1 MAFIGFFPCFASV
14 ASANTPARPSS
25 RHHQG
30 FRFWLDR
37 GQYAA
42 MQVLSLDQ
50 RMTIKVANLTFA
62 PTSFA

>member
-42 MQVLSLDQ
+42 MQVLSLD
-50 RMTIKVANLTFA
+50 
-62 PTSFA
+62 